1 MKRRSRN
8 SGGVLTSSLDGNIS
22 DSIMSK
28 DVSDCDNMIADS
40 SARCF
45 DIFGGDDGDNAMAD
59 VVNSSA
65 SVKHESNDVDSANFF
80 LNQTQYDGNDWGRRK
95 NNSQKKWKRKSSIP
109 DDVDNNSS
117 SDHPD
122 LSSLI
127 ASELTKLSLEDRVKA
142 LEEVHGVVET
152 IKEDPEEIKRLMEQ
166 VKEELKRLRYKQAY
180 EKAAFL
186 SSTYV
191 NNPEFVLHFLRADN
205 NNPRHAAIRL
215 AEHFKFKLEL
225 FGEHTLVRDI
235 LYEDLTADEQLILN
249 SGFIQKLPALDTAGR
264 QIVVCNMSE
273 FLKIGNLRNVC
284 RAMWYLTVRTSQM
297 NPSVNSMGV
306 VGVYFAHEIGN
317 VFEKLSANKRT
328 DFANGTGFM
337 QNALPYK
344 LASVHF
350 CFDNKNHFGSAI
362 QKYIMMALGRYARV
376 RLRSHCGSRI
386 ECEYALKSFG
396 IDIDTYKT
404 NPLASVHE
412 WLQHC
417 KSLDESHR
425 KELETKILPRP
436 NDVLLGRGRPFQL
449 YSGNL
454 ALTTKIDENKP
465 RYATAKKMYKKT
477 ITIEI
482 VESIH
487 NGGGRFLK
495 KVSNDESCNMDW
507 EEVDFETARLKV
519 SHSFR
524 TMSKGNSSNEEVWNN
539 VGKGSEEILVEPILS
554 MSAEDADVLGFMAA
568 SIPSDVD
575 PMISQI
581 NFSSSN
587 KRRKW

>member
-152 IKEDPEEIKRLMEQ
+152 IKEDPEEIKRLMDQ

-273 FLKIGNLRNVC
+273 FLKIGNLRNV
-284 RAMWYLTVRTSQM
+284 VR
-297 NPSVNSMGV
+297 
-306 VGVYFAHEIGN
+306 
-317 VFEKLSANKRT
+317 
-328 DFANGTGFM
+328 
-337 QNALPYK
+337 
-344 LASVHF
+344 
-350 CFDNKNHFGSAI
+350 
-362 QKYIMMALGRYARV
+362 
-376 RLRSHCGSRI
+376 
-386 ECEYALKSFG
+386 
-396 IDIDTYKT
+396 
-404 NPLASVHE
+404 
-412 WLQHC
+412 
-417 KSLDESHR
+417 
-425 KELETKILPRP
+425 
-436 NDVLLGRGRPFQL
+436 
-449 YSGNL
+449 YS
-454 ALTTKIDENKP
+454 
-465 RYATAKKMYKKT
+465 
-477 ITIEI
+477 
-482 VESIH
+482 S
-487 NGGGRFLK
+487 
-495 KVSNDESCNMDW
+495 
-507 EEVDFETARLKV
+507 
-519 SHSFR
+519 
-524 TMSKGNSSNEEVWNN
+524 
-539 VGKGSEEILVEPILS
+539 
-554 MSAEDADVLGFMAA
+554 
-568 SIPSDVD
+568 
-575 PMISQI
+575 
-581 NFSSSN
+581 
-587 KRRKW
+587 

>member
-1 MKRRSRN
+1 VISSFADGSVNGVN
-8 SGGVLTSSLDGNIS
+8 SVNN
-22 DSIMSK
+22 SINAKGSQ
-28 DVSDCDNMIADS
+28 DANNNVGEN
-40 SARCF
+40 SANCF
-45 DIFGGDDGDNAMAD
+45 TIFGAGDGKNAMAD
-59 VVNSSA
+59 TVNSA
-65 SVKHESNDVDSANFF
+65 GISNIGSKNFVDSASFF
-80 LNQTQYDGNDWGRRK
+80 LNQTDYNGNAWGRRK
-95 NNSQKKWKRKSSIP
+95 AKWKRKSSITE
-109 DDVDNNSS
+109 DVDNNSNN
-117 SDHPD
+117 DHPD

-142 LEEVHGVVET
+142 LEEVHGVVEN
-152 IKEDPEEIKRLMEQ
+152 IEEDPEEIKRLIEQ

-186 SSTYV
+186 STNYV
-191 NNPEFVLHFLRADN
+191 NNPEFVLPFLRADN
-205 NNPRHAAIRL
+205 YNPRHAAIRL

-235 LYEDLTADEQLILN
+235 LYDDLTADEQLILN
-249 SGFIQKLPALDTAGR
+249 SGFVQRLPSSDTAGR

-273 FLKIGNLRNVC
+273 FLKIGNLKNVC
-284 RAMWYLTVRTSQM
+284 RAIWYLTVRTSQIHTK
-297 NPSVNSMGV
+297 VTTMGV
-306 VGVYFAHEIGN
+306 VGVYFAHGIGN
-317 VFEKLSANKRT
+317 IFEKLYTNKRT

-350 CFDNKNHFGSAI
+350 CFDSNFGSAI
-362 QKYIMMALGRYARV
+362 QNVIMMALGRSARV

-396 IDIDTYKT
+396 IDIDTFRT
-404 NPLASVHE
+404 NSSTSDQE
-412 WLQHC
+412 WVNLS

-425 KELETKILPRP
+425 NELQTRILPRL

-454 ALTTKIDENKP
+454 ALTSKIDENRA
-465 RYATAKKMYKKT
+465 RYTVAKKMDKKT

-482 VESIH
+482 VEQIH
-487 NGGGRFLK
+487 ESGGRFLR
-495 KVSNDESCNMDW
+495 KVNGNKGGNMDW

-524 TMSKGNSSNEEVWNN
+524 TMSKGSEENWNNGGKGGEDILADPISSISADDANPLGLLATSDSSNVH
-539 VGKGSEEILVEPILS
+539 S
-554 MSAEDADVLGFMAA
+554 M
-568 SIPSDVD
+568 IT
-575 PMISQI
+575 QI
-581 NFSSSN
+581 HFESSN